1 MERAKIFVTHRLPGK
16 FTERLAEDY
25 EVEVWPEKDIS
36 REKLLERVRGVSGI
50 ISLLTEKIDGEVM
63 DAAGKQLKVVS
74 NYAVGF
80 DNIDVEAATSRGVC
94 ITNTPGV
101 LTESVAEHVI
111 GLMICLLKRIVE
123 GDRFVRSG
131 KYHGWEPELL
141 VGTGV
146 REKVMG
152 IVGLGRIGRWT
163 ARMASALGMKVIY
176 FNRHRDEEFE
186 EEYGVAYHTLDQLLD
201 QSDVVSLSVPLTDE
215 TRHMIDE
222 EQLKRMKK
230 TAILINTARGP
241 VVNEQA
247 LIRAL
252 SEKWIAGVGL
262 DVYENEE
269 SVPEVLRT
277 LPNTVLT
284 PHTASATI
292 EARMAMAR
300 LVVENMM
307 DAMAGR
313 QPSCLVNVDVWGKIK

>member
-1 MERAKIFVTHRLPGK
+1 
-16 FTERLAEDY
+16 
-25 EVEVWPEKDIS
+25 
-36 REKLLERVRGVSGI
+36 
-50 ISLLTEKIDGEVM
+50 
-63 DAAGKQLKVVS
+63 
-74 NYAVGF
+74 
-80 DNIDVEAATSRGVC
+80 
-94 ITNTPGV
+94 
-101 LTESVAEHVI
+101 
-111 GLMICLLKRIVE
+111 
-123 GDRFVRSG
+123 
-131 KYHGWEPELL
+131 
-141 VGTGV
+141 
-146 REKVMG
+146 
-152 IVGLGRIGRWT
+152 
-163 ARMASALGMKVIY
+163 MASALGMKVIY

-252 SEKWIAGVGL
+252 SEKWSAGVGL

>member
-1 MERAKIFVTHRLPGK
+1 MTHRLPGK